1 MNITGGTLQ
10 GGGALPVG
18 STITGSVSLG
28 SASGAAGTF
37 IIGDSVKKSGLL
49 AIANNYAQLAT
60 GAMDVQVGGTTPGTR
75 YSQLNI
81 TGTAALTGTL
91 NIALINNFKPTIGQ
105 TFTILNASTG
115 ITGTFS
121 VVKGTSIDSTKHFSV
136 SYSPTTVVL
145 TVVSGAAPPA

>member
-1 MNITGGTLQ
+1 LPARSIPLFNGSLGKLNRHVRGTPAGVNITGGTLQ

-49 AIANNYAQLAT
+49 AIANNYVQLAT

-75 YSQLNI
+75 
-81 TGTAALTGTL
+81 
-91 NIALINNFKPTIGQ
+91 
-105 TFTILNASTG
+105 
-115 ITGTFS
+115 
-121 VVKGTSIDSTKHFSV
+121 
-136 SYSPTTVVL
+136 
-145 TVVSGAAPPA
+145 